1 MEINWQLKKFE
12 ELSPG
17 ELYAILQLRIAVFI
31 LEQEC
36 FFQDADDK
44 DQCSFHFMGWK
55 EGKLIAYTRL
65 VPPGEI
71 YEQPSIGRVVTS
83 SAERK
88 TGAGKEL
95 MKRSIEACETLFG
108 KQSIKIGAQ
117 LYLENFYQSL
127 GFERVSEVYIE
138 DGIPH
143 IYMIRKVEGLQ
154 NVKA

>member
-1 MEINWQLKKFE
+1 MNIMEISWQLKRFE
-12 ELSPG
+12 ELSPA

-31 LEQEC
+31 LEQQC

-44 DQCSFHFMGWK
+44 DQCSYHLMGWK

-71 YEQPSIGRVVTS
+71 YTQPSIGRVVTAAS
-83 SAERK
+83 ERN
-88 TGAGKEL
+88 TGAGREL
-95 MKRSIEACETLFG
+95 MKRSIEACENLFD
-108 KQSIKIGAQ
+108 KQPIKIGAQ
-117 LYLENFYQSL
+117 LYLEKFYSSL

-143 IYMIRKVEGLQ
+143 IYMVRKADG
-154 NVKA
+154 